1 MSLLTSTLKS
11 VLLTLT
17 GLAVFLM
24 VMPAA
29 ADAGNDKE
37 FGEKMLG
44 KGKNH
49 SHVMELQELLEAH
62 GYIEDSVQEGV
73 FDQATY
79 EAVTA
84 FQQEIGIFVDGLAG
98 PQTIGALSI
107 LQKGDKGDVVLA
119 LQEDLH
125 RLGYYRAALDG
136 IFGPLTHQA
145 VKDFQTAEN
154 ILADG
159 LAGPQT
165 YGALHLAAQA
175 QTVTGEPE
183 QNEENSKEENTELEK
198 TEENTEAGIEEEGEK
213 DDQVNESSEQTEE
226 PASAMDD
233 AAESE
238 DTAEETISSAPEEAA
253 EEETTDTTIEES
265 TEEAAD
271 INGDQ
276 GSEGSRED
284 PTASGE
290 AEENSEE
297 ESQETEADESSD
309 SSLNDSADSQ
319 SESSGSTEGTVL
331 TVEATAYTA
340 YCNGCSGITY
350 TGLDLRNNPDKK
362 VIAVDPNVIPLG
374 SKVFVEGYGTAVA
387 GDIGGAIKGHKIDL
401 FMPDRTDAIQFGR
414 RTLEITVLD

>member
-1 MSLLTSTLKS
+1 MSLLKSTLKS
-11 VLLTLT
+11 VVLTLT
-17 GLAVFLM
+17 GLAVFL
-24 VMPAA
+24 VVTPAA
-29 ADAGNDKE
+29 ADAENDKE

-44 KGKNH
+44 KGKSH
-49 SHVMELQELLEAH
+49 SHVVELQELLEAH

-84 FQQEIGIFVDGLAG
+84 FQQESGIFVDGLAG

-107 LQKGDKGDVVLA
+107 LQKGDEGETVLA

-125 RLGYYRAALDG
+125 RLGYYRAAIDG

-145 VKDFQTAEN
+145 VKDFQAAEN

-175 QTVTGEPE
+175 HTVTGESE
-183 QNEENSKEENTELEK
+183 QNKENSKEEK
-198 TEENTEAGIEEEGEK
+198 TEPVKTDENKEAGIDENGNK
-213 DDQVNESSEQTEE
+213 DDEVNESSDQAEE
-226 PASAMDD
+226 PVSAMDD

-238 DTAEETISSAPEEAA
+238 DTAEETISSASEEAS
-253 EEETTDTTIEES
+253 EEETTEEH

-271 INGDQ
+271 NNADQ
-276 GSEGSRED
+276 GSEESPD
-284 PTASGE
+284 DTAASAE

-309 SSLNDSADSQ
+309 SSSNASADSQ

-340 YCNGCSGITY
+340 YCNGCSGMTY

-362 VIAVDPNVIPLG
+362 VIAVDPNIIPLG
-374 SKVFVEGYGTAVA
+374 SKVYVEGYGTAVA